1 MNINLK
7 LSAPLRYGLL
17 INLWLI
23 VMVLGTALLLVRWQY
38 SSRSLFIALEKSENT
53 GKQLAINNASALAEK
68 RQLASPTRVERMAS
82 QNLGMKTV
90 DPSVTVYL
98 TKP

>member
-1 MNINLK
+1 MNLK

-17 INLWLI
+17 INLWLL

-38 SSRSLFIALEKSENT
+38 TSRSLFVALEKSENI
-53 GKQLAINNASALAEK
+53 GKQLISNNASALAER
-68 RQLASPTRVERMAS
+68 RQLASPARVERIAAQS
-82 QNLGMKTV
+82 LGMKTV

>member
-1 MNINLK
+1 MNVNFK

-38 SSRSLFIALEKSENT
+38 TSRSLFIALEKSEST
-53 GKQLAINNASALAEK
+53 GKQLASNNASSLAER

-98 TKP
+98 NKP

>member
-1 MNINLK
+1 MINIK

-38 SSRSLFIALEKSENT
+38 TSRSLFIALEKSENA
-53 GKQLAINNASALAEK
+53 GKQLASNNSSSMAER
-68 RQLASPTRVERMAS
+68 RQLASPARVERIAS